1 MTEKGASLPWRKL
14 GLIAGGGDLPREIAD
29 ALAGR
34 PLFVVRVRGHAE
46 EDFADLD
53 SVEHSVGEIGGIVK
67 SLKAAGCDAI
77 CFAGY
82 VTRPDLKTLRV
93 DARGLKLLPRVIA
106 EGRKGDDAILRVV
119 VGEFERAGFAVI
131 GADSLL
137 GSQAVEPGR
146 LGTAEADEM
155 ALADAEKAMA
165 IAAEIGRLDI
175 GQGAVVADGLVLA
188 VEAQEGTN
196 AMLERVAA
204 LPQALRGRAGE
215 RRGVLAKRPKP
226 IQERR
231 VDMPTIGVDTVER
244 CAAAG
249 LAGIV
254 LEAHGALIV
263 RREEVIR
270 ALDRNGLFLLVQ
282 PAETR

>member
-1 MTEKGASLPWRKL
+1 MTDSETPAPWRKL

-29 ALAGR
+29 TLAGR
-34 PLFVVRVRGHAE
+34 PVFVVKVRGHAE
-46 EDFADLD
+46 ADFPEFDH
-53 SVEHSVGEIGGIVK
+53 VEHSVGEIGGIIK
-67 SLKAAGCDAI
+67 SLKTAGCDAV

-82 VTRPDLKTLRV
+82 VSRPDLKTLRV
-93 DARGLKLLPRVIA
+93 DAHALKLLPRVIA

-119 VGEFERAGFAVI
+119 VGEFERAGFAVV
-131 GADSLL
+131 GAHTLL
-137 GSQAVEPGR
+137 GEQAPEPGR
-146 LGTAEADEM
+146 LGAAEPDEA
-155 ALADAEKAMA
+155 ALADAHKAMR

-175 GQGAVVADGLVLA
+175 GQGAVVADGVVLA

-204 LPQALRGRAGE
+204 LPAALRGHEGE

-231 VDMPTIGVDTVER
+231 VDMPTVGVDTVER

-249 LAGIV
+249 LAGLV
-254 LEAHGALIV
+254 LEARGALIV
-263 RREEVIR
+263 RREDVVR
-270 ALDRNGLFLLVQ
+270 ALDRHGLFLLIL
-282 PAETR
+282 PAEAA